1 MFFSEKKIRK
11 MSAFGRAKKAA
22 LMILEIEEQLCCG
35 KSINSSYIKKILYII
50 GEEISAEW
58 KELFL
63 SSLSQIPEALTIE
76 NIRDLS
82 NLRHVILASIGKE
95 PVDWDAVGH
104 RDRCQ
109 ASFCSLDGEK
119 RKDRKVFPINVYL
132 DDLRSPFNVGSI
144 FRTAE
149 SFCYE
154 NIFLSPY
161 TPSPAHIRAARS
173 SMGTA
178 ELVKWSRASVD
189 EIPQPVFA
197 LEIGGTS
204 VHEFSFP
211 ESGTVIIG
219 SEESGISRAAIDAA
233 GKSLGFVS
241 IPLYGI
247 KGSLNVGIAFGILS
261 FCWINKLKIR

>member
-1 MFFSEKKIRK
+1 MLFSEKKIRK
-11 MSAFGRAKKAA
+11 MSASGRAKKAA
-22 LMILEIEEQLCCG
+22 LIILETEEQLCCE
-35 KSINSSYIKKILYII
+35 KSINSSYIKKILDII
-50 GEEISAEW
+50 GEEIGAEW

-63 SSLSQIPEALTIE
+63 FSLSKIPEMLTIE

-82 NLRHVILASIGKE
+82 NLRHLILASIGKE
-95 PVDWDAVGH
+95 PADW
-104 RDRCQ
+104 
-109 ASFCSLDGEK
+109 SFCSSNSLHRGCCQE
-119 RKDRKVFPINVYL
+119 REVLPINVYL

-154 NIFLSPY
+154 NIFLSLH

-173 SMGTA
+173 SMGAT
-178 ELVKWSRASVD
+178 ELVKWNRASID
-189 EIPQPVFA
+189 ELPQPIFA
-197 LEIGGTS
+197 LETGGISIQDFT
-204 VHEFSFP
+204 FP

-219 SEESGISRAAIDAA
+219 SEESGISSAAIDAA
-233 GKSLGFVS
+233 GKSLGLVS

-261 FCWINKLKIR
+261 FCWINKLNVR